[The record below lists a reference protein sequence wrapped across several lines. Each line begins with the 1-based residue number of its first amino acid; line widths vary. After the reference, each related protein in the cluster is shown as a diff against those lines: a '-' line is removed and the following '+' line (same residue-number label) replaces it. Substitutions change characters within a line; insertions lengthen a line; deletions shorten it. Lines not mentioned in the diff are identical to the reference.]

1 MSVLEDVHQVDDV
14 VMFQVVEYVNLQL
27 DVLHLLAEAAG
38 ARLFDKFGR
47 KLLGAL
53 APDAMLD
60 GGEFATEE
68 RSAEPKKKRG
78 KNRNDNVLEK
88 GREGESERKKEKR
101 RSQPAAAVS
110 PKMSSPFTSLS

>member
-68 RSAEPKKKRG
+68 RSAESKKTG
-78 KNRNDNVLEK
+78 KE
-88 GREGESERKKEKR
+88 
-101 RSQPAAAVS
+101 
-110 PKMSSPFTSLS
+110 